1 MKLGSVAFIVAVVL
15 GLTMSI
21 AVAQRG
27 RGGPGMGPGGSGFGP
42 GGNNQPN
49 MPRMGGGGRMCGLG
63 LGIGIGFSMANDLGL
78 SANQITQLQKVTDKF
93 LADTKPISDK
103 MQVKAKELSLL
114 WTAKTPNKAA
124 IKSKIAEMDQLRAK
138 LRNSMVDRTF
148 SAMKVLTAAQKT
160 KLRDLV
166 VKQPGFGAGL
176 GCGLGMG
183 FGRGGNC
190 YMMGGGSRGMGGGR
204 GNR

>member
-49 MPRMGGGGRMCGLG
+49 MPRMGGGDRMCGLG

-176 GCGLGMG
+176 RCGLGMG